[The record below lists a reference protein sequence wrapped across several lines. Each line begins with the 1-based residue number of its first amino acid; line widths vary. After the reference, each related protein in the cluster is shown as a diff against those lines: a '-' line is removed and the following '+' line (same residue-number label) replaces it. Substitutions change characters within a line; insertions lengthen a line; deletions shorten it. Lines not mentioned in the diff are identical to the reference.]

1 MKPIDARIPY
11 FLKKVNQFMAS
22 RSKKR
27 NPYRYDR
34 LMIYKKMMHERIE
47 KEVS

>member
-1 MKPIDARIPY
+1 MKPIEVRIPY
-11 FLKKVNQFMAS
+11 YLKKVNQFMAS

-34 LMIYKKMMHERIE
+34 LMVYKKMMHEQIE
-47 KEVS
+47 KEVC